1 MQQNSSSS
9 TSLLFPFEHFAP
21 ETVRCRA
28 VSHFEGLCPVKV
40 IKAQAAEFLQGKRDR
55 VMGAGHSQGSYKK
68 GQQKPDLTLKKG
80 SYRV

>member
-9 TSLLFPFEHFAP
+9 TSLLFLFEHFAP
-21 ETVRCRA
+21 ETVRCCA

-55 VMGAGHSQGSYKK
+55 VMGQVTVRGHIRK
-68 GQQKPDLTLKKG
+68 DNRNMT
-80 SYRV
+80 